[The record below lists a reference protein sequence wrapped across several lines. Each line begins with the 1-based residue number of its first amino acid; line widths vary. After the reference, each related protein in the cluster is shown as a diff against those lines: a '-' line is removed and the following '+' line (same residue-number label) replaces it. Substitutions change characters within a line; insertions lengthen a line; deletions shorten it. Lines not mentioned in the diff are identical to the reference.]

1 MLYEHAPWISYYVR
15 MLPWAGRD
23 LKLMRK
29 MGFARAEQRYT
40 QGSSA
45 KDLFYYLVRYS
56 NLLAASVSESHGVDV
71 SE

>member
-45 KDLFYYLVRYS
+45 KDLFYYLV
-56 NLLAASVSESHGVDV
+56 
-71 SE
+71 